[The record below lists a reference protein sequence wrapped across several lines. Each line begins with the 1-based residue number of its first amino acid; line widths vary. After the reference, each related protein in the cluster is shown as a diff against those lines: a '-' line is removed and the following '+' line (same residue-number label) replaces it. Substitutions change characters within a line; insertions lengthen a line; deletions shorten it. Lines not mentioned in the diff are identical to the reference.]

1 MLYYRRN
8 HILIEFRKKV
18 SASDLADIKS
28 RRERMHNPKP
38 NEIYQHFKGN
48 LYKIITPAI
57 HTETGEEMV
66 VYQAL
71 YGDYGV
77 YVRPLSMFQSLV
89 DREKYPD
96 TAQKYRFELVSQ
108 IIGQDTAAA
117 QTAQKAAGTQADQTL
132 AGQAAAEEMLAKETL
147 TKEALAKEIL
157 EKETLAEED
166 PAENEP
172 GDELQIDPLVMEFLE
187 SDTYE
192 AKLNILTALHPRIT
206 DDMINT
212 LAVAVDI
219 EINEGETEER
229 FAQLKTCLLTFDKY
243 ERSRVR

>member
-108 IIGQDTAAA
+108 IIGQDTAAV
-117 QTAQKAAGTQADQTL
+117 QTAQKAAGEQTNQTP
-132 AGQAAAEEMLAKETL
+132 AGQTAAEEMQP
-147 TKEALAKEIL
+147 KEII
-157 EKETLAEED
+157 EMEAIERETQAEEA
-166 PAENEP
+166 PAAEEP
-172 GDELQIDPLVMEFLE
+172 EAELQIDPLVMEFLE

-212 LAVAVDI
+212 LAVAVDV

-229 FAQLKTCLLTFDKY
+229 FAQLKNCLLTFDKY

>member
-1 MLYYRRN
+1 
-8 HILIEFRKKV
+8 
-18 SASDLADIKS
+18 
-28 RRERMHNPKP
+28 MHNPKP

-48 LYKIITPAI
+48 LYKIITLAI

-89 DREKYPD
+89 DEEKYPD
-96 TAQKYRFELVSQ
+96 AVQKYRFELISQ
-108 IIGQDTAAA
+108 IIVQDTAAA

-132 AGQAAAEEMLAKETL
+132 AGQAAAKEIQTEETSA
-147 TKEALAKEIL
+147 KEALEKEIL

-166 PAENEP
+166 SAENEP

-192 AKLNILTALHPRIT
+192 AKLNILTSLHPRIT

>member
-108 IIGQDTAAA
+108 IIGQDTAAV
-117 QTAQKAAGTQADQTL
+117 QTAQKAAGEQTNQTP
-132 AGQAAAEEMLAKETL
+132 AGQTAAEEMQP
-147 TKEALAKEIL
+147 KEII
-157 EKETLAEED
+157 EMEAIERETQAEEA
-166 PAENEP
+166 PAAEEP
-172 GDELQIDPLVMEFLE
+172 EAELQIDPLVMEFLE

>member
-1 MLYYRRN
+1 
-8 HILIEFRKKV
+8 
-18 SASDLADIKS
+18 
-28 RRERMHNPKP
+28 MHNPKP

-48 LYKIITPAI
+48 LYKIITLAI

-89 DREKYPD
+89 DEEKYPD
-96 TAQKYRFELVSQ
+96 AAQKYRFELVSQ

-132 AGQAAAEEMLAKETL
+132 AGQTAAEEMLT
-147 TKEALAKEIL
+147 KEIL
-157 EKETLAEED
+157 TKETLAKKAQAEEEPAVDD
-166 PAENEP
+166 PEAN
-172 GDELQIDPLVMEFLE
+172 LQIDPLVMEFLE

-212 LAVAVDI
+212 LAAAVDV
-219 EINEGETEER
+219 EINEGEMEER
-229 FAQLKTCLLTFDKY
+229 FAQLKNCLLTFDKY

>member
-1 MLYYRRN
+1 
-8 HILIEFRKKV
+8 
-18 SASDLADIKS
+18 
-28 RRERMHNPKP
+28 MHNPKP

-48 LYKIITPAI
+48 LYKIITSAI

-89 DREKYPD
+89 DEEKYPD
-96 TAQKYRFELVSQ
+96 AAQKYRFELVSQ

-132 AGQAAAEEMLAKETL
+132 AGQAAAKEIQTEETL
-147 TKEALAKEIL
+147 TKETLAK
-157 EKETLAEED
+157 KAQAEEEPAVDD
-166 PAENEP
+166 PEAN
-172 GDELQIDPLVMEFLE
+172 LQIDPLVMEFLE

-212 LAVAVDI
+212 LAVAVDV

-229 FAQLKTCLLTFDKY
+229 FAQLKNCLLTFDKY

>member
-8 HILIEFRKKV
+8 HILIKFRKKV
-18 SASDLADIKS
+18 SAPDLADTKS

-48 LYKIITPAI
+48 LYKIITTAS
-57 HTETGEEMV
+57 HSETGEEMV

-96 TAQKYRFELVSQ
+96 AAQKYRFELVSQ
-108 IIGQDTAAA
+108 IIGQDTAAVR
-117 QTAQKAAGTQADQTL
+117 TAQKAAGEQTDQTP
-132 AGQAAAEEMLAKETL
+132 AGQTAAEEIQP
-147 TKEALAKEIL
+147 KEIIEKGTIEIEAI
-157 EKETLAEED
+157 EKETQTEEA
-166 PAENEP
+166 PEA
-172 GDELQIDPLVMEFLE
+172 ELQIDPLVMEFLE

-212 LAVAVDI
+212 LAVAVDV
-219 EINEGETEER
+219 EINEGEAEER
-229 FAQLKTCLLTFDKY
+229 FAQLKNCLLTFDKY

>member
-18 SASDLADIKS
+18 SAPDLADIKS

-89 DREKYPD
+89 DEEKYPD
-96 TAQKYRFELVSQ
+96 AVQKYRFELISQ
-108 IIGQDTAAA
+108 IIVQDTAAA

-132 AGQAAAEEMLAKETL
+132 AGQAAAKEMQTEETSA
-147 TKEALAKEIL
+147 KEALEKEIL

>member
-1 MLYYRRN
+1 
-8 HILIEFRKKV
+8 
-18 SASDLADIKS
+18 
-28 RRERMHNPKP
+28 MHNPKP

-48 LYKIITPAI
+48 LYKIITSAI

-89 DREKYPD
+89 DRKKYPD
-96 TAQKYRFELVSQ
+96 AAQKYRFELVSQ

-132 AGQAAAEEMLAKETL
+132 AGQTAAEEMLAKETL
-147 TKEALAKEIL
+147 A
-157 EKETLAEED
+157 KETLTKKAQAEEEPAVDD
-166 PAENEP
+166 PEAN
-172 GDELQIDPLVMEFLE
+172 LQIDPLVMEFLE

-212 LAVAVDI
+212 LAVAVDV

-229 FAQLKTCLLTFDKY
+229 FAQLKNCLLTFDKY

>member
-1 MLYYRRN
+1 
-8 HILIEFRKKV
+8 
-18 SASDLADIKS
+18 
-28 RRERMHNPKP
+28 MHNPKP

-48 LYKIITPAI
+48 LYKIITSAI

-89 DREKYPD
+89 DRKKYPD
-96 TAQKYRFELVSQ
+96 AAQKYRFELVSQ

-132 AGQAAAEEMLAKETL
+132 AGQTAAEEMLAKETL
-147 TKEALAKEIL
+147 TKKAQ
-157 EKETLAEED
+157 AEEEPAVDD
-166 PAENEP
+166 PEAN
-172 GDELQIDPLVMEFLE
+172 LQIDPLVMEFLE

-212 LAVAVDI
+212 LAVAVDV

-229 FAQLKTCLLTFDKY
+229 FAQLKNCLLTFDKY

>member
-1 MLYYRRN
+1 MLYYKRN
-8 HILIEFRKKV
+8 HIPKKFRKKV
-18 SASDLADIKS
+18 SEPDLADTKS

-48 LYKIITPAI
+48 LYKIITLAI

-77 YVRPLSMFQSLV
+77 YVRPLSMFQSPV
-89 DREKYPD
+89 DEEKYPD
-96 TAQKYRFELVSQ
+96 AAQKYRFELVSQ
-108 IIGQDTAAA
+108 IIVQDTAI
-117 QTAQKAAGTQADQTL
+117 AQKAAGTQADQTL
-132 AGQAAAEEMLAKETL
+132 AGQTAAEEVQTEERLTKETL
-147 TKEALAKEIL
+147 VKEAK
-157 EKETLAEED
+157 TPED
-166 PAENEP
+166 PTVNEP
-172 GDELQIDPLVMEFLE
+172 GEELQIDPLVMEFLE

-206 DDMINT
+206 DEMINT
-212 LAVAVDI
+212 LAVAVDV
-219 EINEGETEER
+219 EINDGEAEER
-229 FAQLKTCLLTFDKY
+229 FAQLKNCLLTFDKY

>member
-1 MLYYRRN
+1 
-8 HILIEFRKKV
+8 
-18 SASDLADIKS
+18 
-28 RRERMHNPKP
+28 MHNPKP

-89 DREKYPD
+89 DEEKYPD
-96 TAQKYRFELVSQ
+96 AVQKYRFELISQ
-108 IIGQDTAAA
+108 IIVQDTAAA

-132 AGQAAAEEMLAKETL
+132 AGQAAAKEIQTEETSA
-147 TKEALAKEIL
+147 KEALEKEIL

-229 FAQLKTCLLTFDKY
+229 FAQLKNCLLTFDKY

>member
-1 MLYYRRN
+1 
-8 HILIEFRKKV
+8 
-18 SASDLADIKS
+18 
-28 RRERMHNPKP
+28 MHNPKP

-48 LYKIITPAI
+48 LYKIITSAI

-89 DREKYPD
+89 DRKKYPD
-96 TAQKYRFELVSQ
+96 AAQKYRFELVSR
-108 IIGQDTAAA
+108 IIVQDTAAV

-147 TKEALAKEIL
+147 TKEALEKEIL
-157 EKETLAEED
+157 EKETLAEENPAVDD
-166 PAENEP
+166 PEAN
-172 GDELQIDPLVMEFLE
+172 LQIDPLVMEFLE

>member
-1 MLYYRRN
+1 
-8 HILIEFRKKV
+8 
-18 SASDLADIKS
+18 
-28 RRERMHNPKP
+28 MHNPKP

-48 LYKIITPAI
+48 LYKIITLAI

-89 DREKYPD
+89 DEEKYPD
-96 TAQKYRFELVSQ
+96 AVQKYRFELISQ
-108 IIGQDTAAA
+108 IIVQDTAAA

-132 AGQAAAEEMLAKETL
+132 AGQAAAKEIQTEETSA
-147 TKEALAKEIL
+147 KEALEKEIL